1 METQVLS
8 RKPRSNEH
16 SDCGISLLDG
26 LLVHRPSGRALLAE
40 PGPGTVEA
48 RKIVSAALSVAD
60 DSDPCRLRY
69 IFVPGQRREKL
80 GEILTQAKK
89 RQRIGANGSDR
100 PCDKSCTSEVPAL
113 IAVVARCDYD
123 HPDISI
129 REQHLTVGAAIQN
142 MRLCAQALGYAAHFI
157 GGRDML
163 DMHLARSLELDS
175 DEQLFG
181 FVSVGTPAAKRQ
193 GGRRPG
199 VRAHFSVW
207 TPDS

>member
-1 METQVLS
+1 MEMQVLS
-8 RKPRSNEH
+8 RKPRSNGR

-26 LLVHRPSGRALLAE
+26 LLVHRSAGRTLLAE
-40 PGPGTVEA
+40 PGPSSIEA

-69 IFVPGQRREKL
+69 IYVPGQRREKL
-80 GEILTQAKK
+80 GEILTEAKK
-89 RQRIGANGSDR
+89 RQRIGANGGER
-100 PCDKSCTSEVPAL
+100 NCENLHASELPAL
-113 IAVVARCDYD
+113 IAVVAKCDYD

-142 MRLCAQALGYAAHFI
+142 MRLCAQALGYAACFI

-163 DMHLARSLELDS
+163 DMHLAKSLELES

-181 FVSVGTPAAKRQ
+181 FVSVGTPATKRQ
-193 GGRRPG
+193 SRKRPG
-199 VRAHFSVW
+199 IRAHFSVW
-207 TPDS
+207 TPNG